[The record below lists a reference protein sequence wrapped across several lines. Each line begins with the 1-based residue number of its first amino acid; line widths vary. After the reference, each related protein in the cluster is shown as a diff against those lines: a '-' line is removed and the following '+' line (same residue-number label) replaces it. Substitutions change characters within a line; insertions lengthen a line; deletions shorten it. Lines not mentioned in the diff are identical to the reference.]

1 MVELTTNLSV
11 FGSKSDIKYCF
22 RDNPIKA
29 SPFTFKENKSV
40 FLAIP
45 EHMLESYKAIL
56 RLCTVQTLKE
66 MERRPDASGK
76 EVKNKPMIILIDEF
90 ARLGRMEGIFN
101 ALATLAS
108 KKISVILAF
117 QSLAQCEVI
126 YSKEENEGTNGQL
139 PCQSNL

>member
-1 MVELTTNLSV
+1 
-11 FGSKSDIKYCF
+11 
-22 RDNPIKA
+22 
-29 SPFTFKENKSV
+29 
-40 FLAIP
+40 
-45 EHMLESYKAIL
+45 MLESYKAIL

-108 KKISVILAF
+108 KKNFCDTSISVIG
-117 QSLAQCEVI
+117 SMRGDI
-126 YSKEENEGTNGQL
+126 
-139 PCQSNL
+139 

>member
-108 KKISVILAF
+108 KKFL
-117 QSLAQCEVI
+117 
-126 YSKEENEGTNGQL
+126 
-139 PCQSNL
+139 